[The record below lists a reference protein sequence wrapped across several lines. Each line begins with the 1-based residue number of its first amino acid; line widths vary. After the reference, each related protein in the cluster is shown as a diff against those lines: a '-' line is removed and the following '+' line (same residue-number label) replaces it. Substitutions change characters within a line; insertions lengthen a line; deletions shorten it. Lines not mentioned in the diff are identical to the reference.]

1 MPTALADCYSP
12 LRNCSIRGLDFQG
25 VEIHKLQVGEITLK
39 AFIQSICTLQ
49 KFCLMLLLFFF
60 KLNQA
65 FYGGACV
72 KNVTI
77 FSVTNLL

>member
-1 MPTALADCYSP
+1 MPTAPADCYSP

-60 KLNQA
+60 
-65 FYGGACV
+65 
-72 KNVTI
+72 
-77 FSVTNLL
+77 NLIKHSMAVRVLKMWQFFL

>member
-49 KFCLMLLLFFF
+49 KFCLMLLLLFFF
-60 KLNQA
+60 
-65 FYGGACV
+65 
-72 KNVTI
+72 
-77 FSVTNLL
+77 NLIKHSMAVRVLKM